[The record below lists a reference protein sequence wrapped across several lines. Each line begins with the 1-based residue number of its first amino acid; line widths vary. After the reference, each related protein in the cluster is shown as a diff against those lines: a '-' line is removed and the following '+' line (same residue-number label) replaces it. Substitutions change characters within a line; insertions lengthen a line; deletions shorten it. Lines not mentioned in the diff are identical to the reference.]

1 MGAFSPKISVA
12 LAADPNKFHCCKTI
26 RTFSIIVVSM
36 MEIRLH
42 MSVVGGKG
50 RRFLCL
56 YVRYALER

>member
-1 MGAFSPKISVA
+1 MGAFTPKISVA
-12 LAADPNKFHCCKTI
+12 LAAYPNKFHRCKTI

-42 MSVVGGKG
+42 MSVVG

-56 YVRYALER
+56 YVRHALERSI